1 MAVNVA
7 AMRKGLVKQV
17 YGECA
22 VSLPLKTFSPEFD
35 VDYCV
40 LHVKSLSLDII
51 VEIFFFQSCTNE
63 TLRKTAPEGD
73 SSQGAEAAPALL
85 DTEPTLWVCLQCGNQ
100 VSISFFFC
108 VTDKNHF
115 NYFKI

>member
-35 VDYCV
+35 VDYCE

-51 VEIFFFQSCTNE
+51 VENFFFSLVLKPPLRE
-63 TLRKTAPEGD
+63 TLAKGQRPPLHSWTQSLHSGCAYSVEIK
-73 SSQGAEAAPALL
+73 
-85 DTEPTLWVCLQCGNQ
+85 
-100 VSISFFFC
+100 
-108 VTDKNHF
+108 
-115 NYFKI
+115 

>member
-51 VEIFFFQSCTNE
+51 VENLFFSLVLKPPLRE
-63 TLRKTAPEGD
+63 TLAKGQRPPLHSWTQSLHSGCAYSVEIK
-73 SSQGAEAAPALL
+73 
-85 DTEPTLWVCLQCGNQ
+85 
-100 VSISFFFC
+100 
-108 VTDKNHF
+108 
-115 NYFKI
+115 

>member
-51 VEIFFFQSCTNE
+51 VEIFFFSLVPMKLCVKPPLRE
-63 TLRKTAPEGD
+63 TLAKGQRPPLHSWTQSLHSGCAYSVEIK
-73 SSQGAEAAPALL
+73 
-85 DTEPTLWVCLQCGNQ
+85 
-100 VSISFFFC
+100 
-108 VTDKNHF
+108 
-115 NYFKI
+115 